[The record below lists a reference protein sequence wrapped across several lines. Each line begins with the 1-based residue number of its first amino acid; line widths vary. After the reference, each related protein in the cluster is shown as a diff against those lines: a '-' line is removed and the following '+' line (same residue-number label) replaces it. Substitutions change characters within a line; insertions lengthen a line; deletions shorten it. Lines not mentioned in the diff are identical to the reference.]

1 MCNDFRHT
9 FEVYSSVESKE
20 EQRSKNW
27 GILNVVYC
35 LKLSLHLFFLLLL
48 DTTLVVREYSLSL
61 CFTKPSLVFLFASQN
76 CLGSMVL
83 HTDTLELKEK
93 SRKVRSVASRKN

>member
-48 DTTLVVREYSLSL
+48 YTTSSCARILS
-61 CFTKPSLVFLFASQN
+61 FFLFASQN
-76 CLGSMVL
+76 CLASMIL
-83 HTDTLELKEK
+83 HTDIFELKEI
-93 SRKVRSVASRKN
+93 SRKR